1 MSREITPSLK
11 ATLCELDYKEGCDQK
26 GWAYI
31 SPKDID
37 IKGKSLSF
45 HFLYELPTTV
55 A

>member
-1 MSREITPSLK
+1 MSLQITPSLK
-11 ATLCELDYKEGCDQK
+11 ATYGEPDYGEGCDQK

-31 SPKDID
+31 SPKDLD

-45 HFLYELPTTV
+45 HFLYELPTRV